1 MLILATGCSQAGA
14 EQKQILEQLQA
25 AAVARGDARVEAVE
39 LTPSDAALTLELPG
53 EVTGWKDATLA
64 SAPGGLI
71 EDVRVAAGDTVSKG
85 ATLVTVDRAVA
96 VARLTEAKASLE
108 QAQDELTRLEA
119 LGDLAPEAQLAGL
132 RTRVKV
138 AEADVGMARTQVAR
152 TTVTAPFAGKIGQ
165 LGVEVGEYAPPGS
178 PLLRLVQTDPV
189 KVTLSVA
196 DRDVVALEQGLA
208 ARVETPA
215 SGTLLSGTVSHVAP
229 VADLSTRSFLV
240 EVEVPNPDGLLLPG
254 MIARVEVSRQLAD
267 DVVLLPQEWLVTKL
281 DGYGVFVIEEE
292 VARWRPLE
300 LGEVVRGQV
309 VVEKGVTIG
318 DKVVVVGQHDL
329 VDGDPVDIAREGTCC
344 VDGRPTFASN

>member
-96 VARLTEAKASLE
+96 VARLTEAKAS
-108 QAQDELTRLEA
+108 
-119 LGDLAPEAQLAGL
+119 
-132 RTRVKV
+132 
-138 AEADVGMARTQVAR
+138 
-152 TTVTAPFAGKIGQ
+152 
-165 LGVEVGEYAPPGS
+165 
-178 PLLRLVQTDPV
+178 LVQTDPV